1 MCFFQH
7 RRHYRML
14 WIFQGLKIEQCSLDG
29 VSLVLICLNCLIAVR
44 ILETWKNVLN
54 KEKNELVERNTQ
66 ERCHVTRDIV
76 QYAFENDCVH
86 SYVKE
91 RWLLQSYSTSSDKV
105 SKFGVKI
112 YHRNFHIVLNWK
124 KKYQLSWISWIKFA
138 VITWTCSACFLFK
151 NPTIKKINK

>member
-1 MCFFQH
+1 MVRGLSLWLRYLLKLSLLISNKGINRVVITFCFNIMCFFQH

-14 WIFQGLKIEQCSLDG
+14 WIFQDLKIEQCSLDG

-54 KEKNELVERNTQ
+54 KEKNQLVERNTQ
-66 ERCHVTRDIV
+66 KRCHVTRDIV
-76 QYAFENDCVH
+76 QYAFENDRVH

-105 SKFGVKI
+105 IKFGVKI
-112 YHRNFHIVLNWK
+112 YHRNSHIVLN
-124 KKYQLSWISWIKFA
+124 
-138 VITWTCSACFLFK
+138 
-151 NPTIKKINK
+151 